1 VVVQDSKDSK
11 VGKGT
16 RVMLEPEPKET
27 LGFKVTK
34 VVVGSKVIR
43 VGKAILVQEPKE
55 TKVGRGV
62 QEPKEPRVILVR
74 DPKVG
79 RGVQEP
85 KEPKETR
92 VGKVPVVQEPKVIK
106 GTLGFRETME
116 YKGTKEQEFKVFK
129 VQTQALKGTKVQTQA
144 LKGTKVMMLLE
155 SKGTKV
161 GKVVE
166 EVVAEPQ

>member
-34 VVVGSKVIR
+34 V
-43 VGKAILVQEPKE
+43 
-55 TKVGRGV
+55 
-62 QEPKEPRVILVR
+62 
-74 DPKVG
+74 
-79 RGVQEP
+79 
-85 KEPKETR
+85 
-92 VGKVPVVQEPKVIK
+92 
-106 GTLGFRETME
+106 
-116 YKGTKEQEFKVFK
+116 
-129 VQTQALKGTKVQTQA
+129 
-144 LKGTKVMMLLE
+144 
-155 SKGTKV
+155 